1 MANILIVD
9 DSLTIAKFVETL
21 LLNAGHTVSISVDAT
36 EAIRRLSLV
45 KYDLI
50 LLDVV
55 MPGKNGFQLCR
66 EIKMH
71 PQHAKTP
78 VIIMSTKNTDIDK
91 YWGRK
96 QGADEYLVKPVDA
109 DILLAAVNR
118 FAPTTPRP
126 QPQQMTAAPLQPP
139 VAVEVRPQP
148 PISGSAP
155 VPSPAPVQAASSLP
169 TVEEKKTST
178 ARSFFSRFGFR

>member
-21 LLNAGHTVSISVDAT
+21 LLQAGHVVSVSVDAN
-36 EAIRRLSLV
+36 EAFRKLRIE

-66 EIKMH
+66 EIKTMDH
-71 PQHAKTP
+71 HAKTP
-78 VIIMSTKNTDIDK
+78 VIIMSTKNTDVDK

-96 QGADEYLVKPVDA
+96 QGADDYLSKPIDA
-109 DILLAAVNR
+109 DILMAAVNR
-118 FAPTTPRP
+118 FLGSPPSAVAKAQSSSAPHPAKP
-126 QPQQMTAAPLQPP
+126 IQPP
-139 VAVEVRPQP
+139 AKVTA
-148 PISGSAP
+148 SA
-155 VPSPAPVQAASSLP
+155 STDSTPATASSKP
-169 TVEEKKTST
+169 DKKTG
-178 ARSFFSRFGFR
+178 ARSFLSRFGFN

>member
-21 LLNAGHTVSISVDAT
+21 LLRAGHAVSISVDAN
-36 EAIRRLSLV
+36 EALRRLSV
-45 KYDLI
+45 EKFDLI

-66 EIKMH
+66 EIKMS
-71 PQHAKTP
+71 PQYAKTP

-109 DILLAAVNR
+109 DILLAAVSR
-118 FAPTTPRP
+118 FVSAGPHPG
-126 QPQQMTAAPLQPP
+126 QHTAQEPPVRGEAIVKPVVSPGPAAQTAPLPDEP
-139 VAVEVRPQP
+139 KK
-148 PISGSAP
+148 
-155 VPSPAPVQAASSLP
+155 SP
-169 TVEEKKTST
+169 

>member
-21 LLNAGHTVSISVDAT
+21 LLQAGHVVSVSVDAN
-36 EAIRRLSLV
+36 EALRKLTIE

-66 EIKMH
+66 EIKTMAT
-71 PQHAKTP
+71 HAKTP
-78 VIIMSTKNTDIDK
+78 VIIMSTKNTDVDK

-96 QGADEYLVKPVDA
+96 QGADDYLSKPIDA
-109 DILLAAVNR
+109 DILMAAVSR
-118 FAPTTPRP
+118 F
-126 QPQQMTAAPLQPP
+126 
-139 VAVEVRPQP
+139 V
-148 PISGSAP
+148 GS
-155 VPSPAPVQAASSLP
+155 PSPAVANAQPSAAPHSAEPVKTQAKAVAPAAVHAQPSKPSP
-169 TVEEKKTST
+169 EPGKKSG
-178 ARSFFSRFGFR
+178 ARSFLSRFGFN